1 MVTLVKSGVHLNFI
15 CYDYLCYS
23 GFIKCTEVIFKRQ
36 QVKGTEVGFN
46 FTCLVHA
53 EVPCNGIK

>member
-1 MVTLVKSGVHLNFI
+1 MVTLVKCGVHLNFI

-46 FTCLVHA
+46 FTCSRR
-53 EVPCNGIK
+53 GTM